1 MAIELRAAGYRYL
14 GATHPALESID
25 LRLEPGHVVGV
36 VGANEAG
43 KSTLCLVAAGLAPAT
58 IGGKLDGSVTID
70 SVETR
75 TMRPHEVAQRC
86 GILFQN
92 PATQLSGTTRT
103 VWEEIAFGPRN
114 LGLPLAELA
123 ERVDWA
129 IGIVR
134 IERLAP
140 RDPTMLSGGEA
151 QLVALASVL
160 ALRPAY
166 LVLDEP
172 TSQLDPLGTRLV
184 GQALRALARETG
196 TGVLVV
202 EHKADLLVRVAE
214 QVVVLDRGRAVI
226 AGPADAVFAGPGLE
240 EHGVD
245 RPSAV
250 RVERALRAAGYE
262 VAGTIAAAIAAA
274 ADADVAGGADGDGA
288 QFVAAGAAAGGEDV
302 SA

>member
-14 GATHPALESID
+14 GATRPALEAID

-43 KSTLCLVAAGLAPAT
+43 KSTLCLVVAGLAPAT

-70 SVETR
+70 GVGTR
-75 TMRPHEVAQRC
+75 TMRPHEAAQRC

-114 LGLPLAELA
+114 LGLPLADLA

-129 IGIVR
+129 MGVVR

-184 GQALRALARETG
+184 GEALRELARGTG

-202 EHKADLLVRVAE
+202 EHKSDLLVRVAE
-214 QVVVLDRGRAVI
+214 QVLVLDRGRAI
-226 AGPADAVFAGPGLE
+226 ISGYAAAVFAGSGLE

-245 RPSAV
+245 RPSAI
-250 RVERALRAAGYE
+250 RIERALLAAGHH
-262 VAGTIAAAIAAA
+262 VDGTIAAAITAA
-274 ADADVAGGADGDGA
+274 ADASVAVEAARGGAPCGPA
-288 QFVAAGAAAGGEDV
+288 RVAAGGEGG
-302 SA
+302 A